1 MLAQYRSIHGIL
13 LIIIRIYVSN
23 LVIYAYIIM
32 FIDACFIFTSAPD
45 SWQKHSR
52 YNLFK
57 QFAKK
62 FYYTHEILS
71 ITRALSEGI
80 LYLNVRNY

>member
-1 MLAQYRSIHGIL
+1 MFTD
-13 LIIIRIYVSN
+13 
-23 LVIYAYIIM
+23 AY
-32 FIDACFIFTSAPD
+32 FTFTSVSD

-52 YNLFK
+52 YNLLK

-62 FYYTHEILS
+62 FCYTRKILS